1 MNTILLQTD
10 SAGSSAIFVVGLIF
24 IFILLIAVGLKG
36 GKGYKQLKASYEG
49 KITEEFNF
57 KYCQGFFTED
67 ELIINMKSRK
77 VSSIYKLS
85 DIKSAAIAWDPS
97 ARTWNL
103 IVRGDND
110 KLLKG
115 ESSDGKN
122 RKAKRLGEQHTIEK
136 QSKDALWDLLMKH
149 APHVTK
155 ADI

>member
-1 MNTILLQTD
+1 MAKYILKRFIQSILVILL
-10 SAGSSAIFVVGLIF
+10 VVCVVF
-24 IFILLIAVGLKG
+24 FLLRLMPSD
-36 GKGYKQLKASYEG
+36 Y
-49 KITEEFNF
+49 
-57 KYCQGFFTED
+57 FFTED